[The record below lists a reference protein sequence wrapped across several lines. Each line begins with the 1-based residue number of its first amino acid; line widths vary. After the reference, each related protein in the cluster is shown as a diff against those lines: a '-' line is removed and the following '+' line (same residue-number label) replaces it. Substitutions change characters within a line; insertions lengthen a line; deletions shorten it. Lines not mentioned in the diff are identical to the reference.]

1 MFILTLMMFIMSAQA
16 AVLYNGTFI
25 TVGFNHHEKT
35 LYHCF
40 SFSVVQ
46 RFS

>member
-25 TVGFNHHEKT
+25 SVGFNHHEKT
-35 LYHCF
+35 LCYCF
-40 SFSVVQ
+40 SASVVQ
-46 RFS
+46 CFS